1 MKPQLYGILLF
12 KQWKTTITFLE
23 KRLWMQRWKKKE
35 EEEEEELERILM
47 RLMRTRQVG
56 GTYSCLSDGPWQVVF
71 FYVTLL

>member
-1 MKPQLYGILLF
+1 
-12 KQWKTTITFLE
+12 
-23 KRLWMQRWKKKE
+23 MQRWKKKE